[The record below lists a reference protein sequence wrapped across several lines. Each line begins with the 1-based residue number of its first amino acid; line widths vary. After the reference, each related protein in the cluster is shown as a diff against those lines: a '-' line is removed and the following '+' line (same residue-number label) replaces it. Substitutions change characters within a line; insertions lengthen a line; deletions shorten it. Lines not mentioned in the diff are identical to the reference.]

1 MSTHSSNPGNKLPAD
16 PQSYWT
22 QSVTLPSFPALAVDI
37 EVDYAIVG
45 AGITGVTLA
54 CLLAEEGR
62 RVAMLEAGSIL
73 HGTTGHTT
81 AKITAQHDL
90 IYKDLIDTFG
100 EEKARLY
107 YRANDEA
114 LDFIRRTVA
123 QGNLDCDWREE
134 TAYLYAQTDKSVVKL
149 KEEYEAYRRLGIPG
163 DLLPTVPLSR
173 LNAKAALSMPG
184 QAQFHP
190 VAFLA
195 DLIERFIDAGG
206 LIFEHTRIDEKVETG
221 ERPVLSTM
229 DGHQITCRHVVVASH
244 FPFYDGNG
252 FYFARMHPERS
263 YIVAVKPEQNY
274 PGGMYIS
281 VDEPKRSLRSVT
293 IDGEEL
299 VLVGGETH
307 KTGQE
312 EDTQS
317 RYLRL
322 AEFAGET
329 LQADTVAYHW
339 SAQDWLTPDKLPYIG
354 PITSRHDNIW
364 VATGYRKWGMTNGV
378 AAALLLRDLLG
389 GVANPYAELFSPSRL
404 MKVAPDLPVLVTEN
418 ANVAK
423 ELIAGKLGRVE
434 SDSDDPQLA
443 EGDIVRIN
451 GKKAGAYRTEA
462 GDLRFIDTTCT
473 HLGCEVTWNNAEH
486 TWDCPCHASRFR
498 ADGEV
503 LEGPAVKPLHQ
514 LER

>member
-1 MSTHSSNPGNKLPAD
+1 MSNHSHIPGSKLPAD
-16 PQSYWT
+16 TQSYWT
-22 QSVTLPSFPALAVDI
+22 RSVPLPAFPALAVDM
-37 EVDYAIVG
+37 EVEYAIVG

-62 RVAMLEAGSIL
+62 RVALLEAGSVL

-100 EEKARLY
+100 VDKARLY
-107 YRANDEA
+107 YQANDEA
-114 LDFIRRTVA
+114 LGFLRQTAEQSGR
-123 QGNLDCDWREE
+123 DCGWKEE
-134 TAYLYAQTDKSVVKL
+134 TAYLYAQEDKSVAKL
-149 KEEYEAYRRLGIPG
+149 KAEYEAYRKLGIPG
-163 DLLPTVPLSR
+163 DLLPTVPMSG

-195 DLIERFIDAGG
+195 DLVERLIEAGG
-206 LIFEHTRIDEKVETG
+206 LIFEHTRIDEKVDTG

-229 DGHQITCRHVVVASH
+229 DGHQITCRHVVAASH

-263 YIVAVKPEQNY
+263 YIVAVKPQKPY
-274 PGGMYIS
+274 PGGMFIS
-281 VDEPKRSLRSVT
+281 VDEPKRSLRSATV
-293 IDGEEL
+293 DGEEL

-322 AEFAGET
+322 AEFAAET
-329 LQADTVAYHW
+329 LQAQTVAYHW

-354 PITSRHDNIW
+354 PVTSRHDNIW
-364 VATGYRKWGMTNGV
+364 VATGFRKWGMTGGV
-378 AAALLLRDLLG
+378 AAALVLKDLITGKENL
-389 GVANPYAELFSPSRL
+389 YADLFSPSRL
-404 MKVAPDLPVLVTEN
+404 MKVAPDLPVLVAEN

-423 ELIAGKLGRVE
+423 ELFAGKLGRVDG
-434 SDSDDPQLA
+434 DSDDPQLA
-443 EGDIVRIN
+443 EGDIVRIG
-451 GKKAGAYRTEA
+451 GKKAGAYRDEA
-462 GDLRFIDTTCT
+462 GKLCFIDTTCT
-473 HLGCEVTWNNAEH
+473 HLGCEVTWNNAEG

-503 LEGPAVKPLHQ
+503 IEGPAVKPLNRV
-514 LER
+514 ER